1 MENNKVMGKRALIT
15 GANSGIGYATAE
27 GLLAAG
33 YELLIWARS
42 LDKAESTR
50 ILLLAKFPQAQ
61 IAVFA
66 ADLSDLKAV
75 SDTATAI
82 AAQYDS
88 LDVLINNAGYY
99 PQAVKFNDFDI
110 EETLYASHFG
120 HFLLTRILL
129 PLLERG
135 SDARIVNVSS
145 EAHKFGSANRFFTKG
160 ASNTFK
166 AYSDAKLA
174 NVIFTLGFRLQ
185 YPNSAVRAYSLHPG
199 VIDTNLPHKAKG
211 LFKFLFW
218 LARPFLS
225 TPQKGAATSLYL
237 ATQPNTNIDGSAVYF
252 DKSRPAKYNKTEVTP
267 DIARWFWAKT
277 EEILAQKAGF

>member
-1 MENNKVMGKRALIT
+1 MRYLRRKKYKIIKIMAKRALIT

-33 YELLIWARS
+33 YALLIWARS
-42 LDKAESTR
+42 IEKAESAR
-50 ILLLAKFPQAQ
+50 ILLLAKYPQAE

-99 PQAVKFNDFDI
+99 PQSVKFNALNI

-145 EAHKFGSANRFFTKG
+145 TAHRFGSANRFFTKG
-160 ASNTFK
+160 ASNTFQ

-185 YPNSAVRAYSLHPG
+185 QPQSNVRAYSLHPG
-199 VIDTNLPHKAKG
+199 VIDTNLPNKAKG

-225 TPQKGAATSLYL
+225 TPKKRCGDEHLL
-237 ATQPNTNIDGSAVYF
+237 GDPTQCQYRQYCHLF
-252 DKSRPAKYNKTEVTP
+252 R
-267 DIARWFWAKT
+267 
-277 EEILAQKAGF
+277 

>member
-1 MENNKVMGKRALIT
+1 MGKRALIT

-27 GLLAAG
+27 GLLSAG

-50 ILLLAKFPQAQ
+50 ALLLAKFPQAQ

-99 PQAVKFNDFDI
+99 PQAVKFNDLDI

-145 EAHKFGSANRFFTKG
+145 EAHKFGASSRFFSKG

-185 YPNSAVRAYSLHPG
+185 HPNSAVRAYSLHPG

-237 ATQPNTNIDGSAVYF
+237 ATQANANIDGAAVYF
-252 DKSRPAKYNKTEVTP
+252 DKSRPAKYNKKEVTP

-277 EEILAQKAGF
+277 EEVLAQKAGI